1 MKNIFYTALI
11 LLSVSKLQ
19 AQVQTNEELKNLI
32 THAFGYFPQI
42 KEIEN
47 TVESARQKLDIV
59 KTNNPEVSGNA
70 AYTYL
75 KPKIVIPFPTGSG
88 GQLQDFQFAPVNNIN
103 TSVDASYTLFDF
115 GRLKADVEKAK
126 NDLKYSTDN
135 VENVK
140 QQLAFQV
147 ATIYYNI
154 VYLQKAIG
162 IQDSVLSYLE
172 ENRKIITSKLQNGD
186 AIKLDLLNI
195 QSSIDAEQ
203 NRKADLKNDLQK
215 QLDLLAYTT
224 GIDQAAG
231 KNFDF
236 DLALQDSAAAL
247 AAAIANNTDFTLAQ
261 DKINQAKA
269 DVAIA
274 KLLDRPYVSLH
285 GSAGFKNGYV
295 PAVGED
301 RFNYNAGV
309 SLKIPIYSGGK
320 TKKQV
325 ILDQN
330 LVKQNELAVE
340 SLQNNYRKDIAQS
353 LSDIATDNER
363 ITNTKGQIEEALAA
377 EQIAESR
384 YKNGV
389 GTNLEI
395 TNASTNVERAELT
408 RLQYEYQLCLAKVTL
423 AKLLGY
429 TYW

>member
-1 MKNIFYTALI
+1 MKNIFYTTLI
-11 LLSVSKLQ
+11 LLSFSNLQ
-19 AQVQTNEELKNLI
+19 AQVQTNEELKSLI
-32 THAFGYFPQI
+32 THSFGYFPQI

-47 TVESARQKLDIV
+47 TVETARQKLEIV

-103 TSVDASYTLFDF
+103 TSVDASYTLLDF

-162 IQDSVLSYLE
+162 IQDSVLVYLE
-172 ENRKIITSKLQNGD
+172 ENRKIISSKLQNGD

-224 GIDQAAG
+224 GIDQATG

-236 DLALQDSAAAL
+236 DLALQDSTTAL

-363 ITNTKGQIEEALAA
+363 IQNTRGQIEEALAA